1 MRSPS
6 NNVLNAFIA
15 RFDVATGSSALA
27 IYWAACNEAPLSSR
41 AAASGST
48 SMMKL
53 SFCSLPR
60 LSVIER
66 MHSLWDGQ
74 VERSQ
79 PIVQRDHDD
88 PRLREFR
95 PVEQGDLLLYRRRR
109 IRHVSIS

>member
-1 MRSPS
+1 
-6 NNVLNAFIA
+6 LNAFIA

-88 PRLREFR
+88 PRLR
-95 PVEQGDLLLYRRRR
+95 
-109 IRHVSIS
+109 